1 MIQYIKPN
9 PKENDKNKYVF
20 IRDDICKVSLI
31 KGRDAFIEAAELL
44 ALEECRDALEF
55 KQELCLEISNNKQ
68 KWTDK
73 EYLEEYLENK
83 ANNLDY
89 KLFGF
94 HFDIGVSDPLT
105 SLVLQIIDDNVLNF
119 QRRNNIL
126 NRNYK
131 YIGVSSKKIE
141 GSFCVYVTFAG

>member
-1 MIQYIKPN
+1 MIQYIKPS
-9 PKENDKNKYVF
+9 PKDNDKFVF

-31 KGRDAFIEAAELL
+31 KGKDAFLQAAELL
-44 ALEECRDALEF
+44 AMEECSDELEF
-55 KQELCLEISNNKQ
+55 RKELCLEISDNKQ

-73 EYLEEYLENK
+73 EYLEEYLEDK

-105 SLVLQIIDDNVLNF
+105 SIVLQIIDDNVLNF

-141 GSFCVYVTFAG
+141 GSFCLYVTFAG